1 MPGRLEPPEGTRFMF
16 EGKSVLD
23 IVNMGGFTM
32 YILLVCSVISLTI
45 ILERVVHFRRKRV
58 DRAEFM
64 GRIRDEVEKG
74 AFDVAITVCAMQDK
88 PVANVVE
95 AGLKRHA
102 RSPEE
107 VSQAMERE
115 ILAETAR
122 LEQFT
127 GVVGVIGSTAVY
139 IGLFGTVLGIVSA
152 FHNISATGSG
162 GLPVVI
168 SGVAEALICTATGLL
183 VAVPAV
189 MAHNYLNRRV
199 DRFVVDMEYC
209 SSETKE
215 LLLGRSG
222 ADAVKNAAK

>member
-1 MPGRLEPPEGTRFMF
+1 MF

-23 IVNMGGFTM
+23 IVHMGGFTM
-32 YILLVCSVISLTI
+32 YILLACSVISLAI
-45 ILERVVHFRRKRV
+45 VVERLVQYRRRWLERH
-58 DRAEFM
+58 AFM
-64 GRIRDEVEKG
+64 GRIRDEVHKG
-74 AFDVAITVCAMQDK
+74 AFDVAITICGMQDK

-95 AGLKRHA
+95 AGLRRHA
-102 RSPEE
+102 RSHAEA
-107 VSQAMERE
+107 SQAMERE

-152 FHNISATGSG
+152 FHDISIKGSG
-162 GLPVVI
+162 GITVVI
-168 SGVAEALICTATGLL
+168 AGVAEALICTATGLL

-189 MAHNYLNRRV
+189 VAHNYLNRRV

-209 SSETKE
+209 SSETRE
-215 LLLGRSG
+215 LLLGRSA
-222 ADAVKNAAK
+222 ADGDTPETK